1 MRRKFILKEPRFDIP
16 AGTKVYEFTSHDYG
30 LARDDTMF
38 MGREHISVTEA
49 SDGATPFFTTPVEI
63 LEEV

>member
-1 MRRKFILKEPRFDIP
+1 
-16 AGTKVYEFTSHDYG
+16 
-30 LARDDTMF
+30 MF